1 MKKERVVP
9 KKNYIYLFIM
19 LLFVVIITFMI
30 FGINDKYQNKKL
42 ESSYLDGYINQVNL
56 NEISNVLS
64 EASSELFILV
74 TKTNNEDIYQFESD
88 LKKVINK
95 YDLRD
100 NFIFIDYTDS
110 ENKLNILNETLGSDV
125 NSIPA
130 IIYLKNGEFIKSID
144 SRDNMLNSGDFEKL
158 LDEYEVK

>member
-19 LLFVVIITFMI
+19 IIVVVVLTFMI
-30 FGINDKYQNKKL
+30 FGLNNRIKSKKL
-42 ESSYLDGYINQVNL
+42 EISYLDGYVTKINL

-64 EASSELFILV
+64 EPSSELFILV
-74 TKTNNEDIYQFESD
+74 TETNNEGVYKFESD
-88 LKKVINK
+88 LKRIIKK

-100 NFIFIDYTDS
+100 NFIFVDLTKNKD
-110 ENKLNILNETLGSDV
+110 KLNILNKTLNSDIKSV
-125 NSIPA
+125 PA

-144 SRDNMLNSGDFEKL
+144 SSDNILNASEFEKL